1 MFTAPIYEI
10 NCFVKIQAYRI
21 GMIFLDKTGS
31 GKLVSPLPV
40 MNWQG
45 AFYVCTGSL
54 TEYLMLAA
62 ITTHPAIRP
71 GPHIGTGLGDHQH
84 TDHGDGIGPK
94 NNGNV
99 EPEAQHDGHPHPAK
113 SRVVMLLGTA
123 VEQHDD
129 QQAHQCKR
137 NVTVN
142 AAEPVDSSN

>member
-1 MFTAPIYEI
+1 MTTEQVILSAILTLTASILTAFLTSKITRDNEMRKIIHQKRLELLFTAPIYEI

-54 TEYLMLAA
+54 TEYLMFAA

-71 GPHIGTGLGDHQH
+71 GPRWLLRWSLPQEWVHRHRTERTG
-84 TDHGDGIGPK
+84 HG
-94 NNGNV
+94 
-99 EPEAQHDGHPHPAK
+99 
-113 SRVVMLLGTA
+113 
-123 VEQHDD
+123 
-129 QQAHQCKR
+129 
-137 NVTVN
+137 
-142 AAEPVDSSN
+142 